1 MLPPTSVASA
11 AKRKRATCCGSC
23 DRKPCKHRV
32 LACNLNGHGWF
43 GWHRSRVW
51 VVGEFLVVFFGREN
65 KTRFSGRLVEFWLW
79 RNFGMVFTFVVFFWN
94 GESPIEL
101 FLCEM
106 VLFLLGLRGV
116 KKGGEV
122 VSQHG
127 VTVRCR
133 HVLFLKIKLLWF

>member
-51 VVGEFLVVFFGREN
+51 VVGEFLVVFFWKGKQDEI
-65 KTRFSGRLVEFWLW
+65 FWEVGWILIVKELW
-79 RNFGMVFTFVVFFWN
+79 DGVYFRCFFLKW
-94 GESPIEL
+94 GITIEL
-101 FLCEM
+101 FAM
-106 VLFLLGLRGV
+106 RNGPLLAWVEGSQKGRGS
-116 KKGGEV
+116 GF
-122 VSQHG
+122 QHG